1 MKSFVANIHHV
12 NKNWYYIDAKDQI
25 LGRLSSKIAHYL
37 KGKHKVEYTPHID
50 IGDYIIVINASKV
63 LVTGNKRLNKFYYR
77 HSGYIGG
84 MKKIAFCDM
93 LLKKSDKIIQ
103 LAVKGM
109 LPKGPLGRSMLRKLK
124 IYPLQDH
131 FHTAQNPQCLNI

>member
-1 MKSFVANIHHV
+1 MKSFVANLHHV
-12 NKNWYYIDAKDQI
+12 NKNWYYIDAKDKI

-37 KGKHKVEYTPHID
+37 KGKHKVEYTPHLD
-50 IGDYIIVINASKV
+50 IGDYIVVINASKV

-77 HSGYIGG
+77 YSGYIGG
-84 MKKIAFCDM
+84 IKKVAFCDM
-93 LLKKSDKIIQ
+93 LLKKSDEIIK

-109 LPKGPLGRSMLRKLK
+109 LPKGSLGRSMLRKLK

-131 FHTAQNPQCLNI
+131 FHKAQNPQYLNI